1 MLVLALLVVGV
12 GGAKGVTLNASFQT
26 PASNGSW
33 NAGTNTYSWT
43 GSYSNLMT
51 IFSFSGGQL
60 ANYTSLHL
68 TTSNYTD
75 TYRVCFMNGSTAV
88 ATIAFYSAGQKDLVL
103 ADRTETKDL
112 DLSTVT
118 HISFGGNSN
127 SGSVT
132 LTNVYLEGPDPV
144 YRQVKKLGSRITF
157 TEALASS
164 DPFVMVQNGKV
175 FCGPLSPSDG
185 SLTFKDVS
193 EIDNYSWTIDFEE
206 DADHAGSYF
215 MQLYSANHVSKGFVN
230 ASLWSHTYLS
240 GVDKSGSKG
249 ELQDGALWTV
259 TDLGNGKY
267 SIRNLGVAEG
277 NYNNKPEEKDGDRAE
292 KGQGYL
298 AITLDGYWANHVT
311 HYNTSGEWEF
321 YALDI
326 QNLPVNDPV
335 YYGWDNL
342 VVDGSA
348 DVTKDNDTHLV
359 CDTRGYAE
367 YWAETAKWE
376 LGSPF
381 DASEYRYMVFYTKRN
396 ATRYGK
402 GDENTGGSVFIRDD
416 AGTTFRGD
424 DYAKYNDVNYPAHT
438 GSMWMNIWNKQR
450 ATVVD
455 LQWLANADK
464 YGDASECKVLD
475 ITKIKAF
482 GFSGTFTVGGAFFT
496 NTLPDFDSGNYK
508 RSFTSFDKFGTI
520 CLPYSAVCCGA
531 QLYEIVGGDANGIS
545 LAEYEG
551 VMEAGKPYLYMSL
564 EAKEQ
569 HWGNVNDETEVYFF
583 KAGYR
588 QVDAPVPNNGLIG
601 TFTNTTAPQGSD
613 IYVLSNNRL
622 YDTEGSTVTIGANKA
637 YIDMA
642 QVPTGGGAARD
653 IMLYFG
659 DADETT
665 GIADMSSQ
673 KADVKAIYNLQ
684 GQRVNRLQKGLNI
697 VNGKKVLMK

>member
-68 TTSNYTD
+68 TTSDYTD
-75 TYRVCFMNGSTAV
+75 SYRVCFMNGSTAV

-249 ELQDGALWTV
+249 ELQDVA
-259 TDLGNGKY
+259 DLG
-267 SIRNLGVAEG
+267 REAECTVNLGVGTDRGPFDQHADAE
-277 NYNNKPEEKDGDRAE
+277 ERFA
-292 KGQGYL
+292 
-298 AITLDGYWANHVT
+298 
-311 HYNTSGEWEF
+311 
-321 YALDI
+321 
-326 QNLPVNDPV
+326 
-335 YYGWDNL
+335 
-342 VVDGSA
+342 
-348 DVTKDNDTHLV
+348 
-359 CDTRGYAE
+359 
-367 YWAETAKWE
+367 
-376 LGSPF
+376 GSP
-381 DASEYRYMVFYTKRN
+381 V
-396 ATRYGK
+396 
-402 GDENTGGSVFIRDD
+402 DD
-416 AGTTFRGD
+416 
-424 DYAKYNDVNYPAHT
+424 
-438 GSMWMNIWNKQR
+438 
-450 ATVVD
+450 
-455 LQWLANADK
+455 
-464 YGDASECKVLD
+464 
-475 ITKIKAF
+475 
-482 GFSGTFTVGGAFFT
+482 
-496 NTLPDFDSGNYK
+496 
-508 RSFTSFDKFGTI
+508 RSFDLSHRR
-520 CLPYSAVCCGA
+520 
-531 QLYEIVGGDANGIS
+531 
-545 LAEYEG
+545 
-551 VMEAGKPYLYMSL
+551 
-564 EAKEQ
+564 Q
-569 HWGNVNDETEVYFF
+569 H
-583 KAGYR
+583 
-588 QVDAPVPNNGLIG
+588 
-601 TFTNTTAPQGSD
+601 
-613 IYVLSNNRL
+613 
-622 YDTEGSTVTIGANKA
+622 
-637 YIDMA
+637 
-642 QVPTGGGAARD
+642 
-653 IMLYFG
+653 
-659 DADETT
+659 
-665 GIADMSSQ
+665 
-673 KADVKAIYNLQ
+673 
-684 GQRVNRLQKGLNI
+684 GQRKQDCKEYSLHWLI
-697 VNGKKVLMK
+697 

>member
-68 TTSNYTD
+68 TTSDYTD
-75 TYRVCFMNGSTAV
+75 SYRVCFMNGSTAV

-132 LTNVYLEGPDPV
+132 LTNVYLEGPDPL
-144 YRQVKKLGSRITF
+144 YREVFALGSPITF
-157 TEALASS
+157 AQALASS
-164 DPFVMVQNGKV
+164 EPYVLVSQEKV
-175 FCGPLSPSDG
+175 FCLSGGDI
-185 SLTFKDVS
+185 TYKDVS
-193 EIDNYSWTIDFEE
+193 EISDCAWTVKFEE
-206 DADHAGSYF
+206 DADVAGSYYMRF
-215 MQLYSANHVSKGFVN
+215 YDSSNNPKGYVN
-230 ASLWSHTYLS
+230 ASVWSHTWLS
-240 GVDKSGSKG
+240 GVDKTGTKG
-249 ELQDGALWTV
+249 EQQDGALWTV
-259 TDLGNGKY
+259 TLLPSGKY
-267 SIRNLGVAEG
+267 AIRNVGDVEG
-277 NYNNKPEEKDGDRAE
+277 SYGDDH
-292 KGQGYL
+292 KSQGYL
-298 AITLDGYWANHVT
+298 ALATSGYWANHVT

-321 YALDI
+321 YTLGV
-326 QNLPVNDPV
+326 QNLPANDCKMLTWEQLTFDGAATV
-335 YYGWDNL
+335 DNDKRIVSDSRDWAFYWATSAHWDLPEGSRDISDYKYL
-342 VVDGSA
+342 VVYSTQNASDHSAAVYITDGNGTTMRGS
-348 DVTKDNDTHLV
+348 DYKQLDDTHK
-359 CDTRGYAE
+359 YPE
-367 YWAETAKWE
+367 P
-376 LGSPF
+376 LGS
-381 DASEYRYMVFYTKRN
+381 MVLDTWSN
-396 ATRYGK
+396 QHIA
-402 GDENTGGSVFIRDD
+402 
-416 AGTTFRGD
+416 
-424 DYAKYNDVNYPAHT
+424 
-438 GSMWMNIWNKQR
+438 
-450 ATVVD
+450 VVD
-455 LQWLANADK
+455 LQFLANTDK
-464 YGDASECKVLD
+464 FGDGSACKYIDTKNVTSIGISASAE
-475 ITKIKAF
+475 
-482 GFSGTFTVGGAFFT
+482 GACLNFAYLT
-496 NTLPDFDSGNYK
+496 NTLPNTNGDYTRAISA
-508 RSFTSFDKFGTI
+508 FDKFGTI
-520 CLPYSAVCCGA
+520 CLPYPAVCSGA
-531 QLYEIVGGDANGIS
+531 QVFEITSKGESYLGLSQV
-545 LAEYEG
+545 YG
-551 VMEAGKPYLYMSL
+551 VMEAGKPYLYKTVES
-564 EAKEQ
+564 Q
-569 HWGNVNDETEVYFF
+569 IGYWGGSAVAFKDEEKVYFF
-583 KAGYR
+583 RAGYE